1 MDDDGGGGSRC
12 AWCPR
17 LLIHEQSAGTH
28 ACGLDGGR
36 RHARD
41 VGIASPVP
49 QAAAQPVASTA
60 PVVTA
65 EADLYAVHPERVID
79 RAVAHAEWFVAEY
92 LTMDGTEEGRAALT
106 ALLPAGVP
114 MPAAADGTR
123 VFVEWVRASAVEE
136 IGQLVYRVTVLA
148 RSLAAAANAEYQRQA
163 PLQVEVDVSMAGDG
177 AQVVMA
183 PQVSPAQPGPAHQLA
198 LVTVPEDV
206 GATAL
211 QQSGGSEVSGACR
224 LQTGAGKWS
233 CSRRHPMG
241 SAARCRSR
249 FPLRDQL
256 PNSPSRIEV
265 ASGMIDSQGMSEVLE
280 MVTKSAVRKMLVT
293 PGMARRSRAKPSSG
307 GVRRHASLARQPAF
321 PR

>member
-1 MDDDGGGGSRC
+1 MEPERNETYERIPWETLEEKKPDRQWMMM
-12 AWCPR
+12 AV
-17 LLIHEQSAGTH
+17 AGAVVLGALAYSFMSNRPSPMPVASTV
-28 ACGLDGGR
+28 A
-36 RHARD
+36 AAMPETS
-41 VGIASPVP
+41 VIASPVP
-49 QAAAQPVASTA
+49 QAAAQPVATTA

-163 PLQVEVDVSMAGDG
+163 PLQVAVDVSVAGD
-177 AQVVMA
+177 APQVVMA
-183 PQVSPAQPGPAHQLA
+183 PQISPAQPGPALQLA

-211 QQSGGSEVSGACR
+211 QQSGGSEVIGG
-224 LQTGAGKWS
+224 LQTPDGGWQVVVLAATPDGV
-233 CSRRHPMG
+233 SRPV
-241 SAARCRSR
+241 SV
-249 FPLRDQL
+249 PI
-256 PNSPSRIEV
+256 P
-265 ASGMIDSQGMSEVLE
+265 AS
-280 MVTKSAVRKMLVT
+280 
-293 PGMARRSRAKPSSG
+293 
-307 GVRRHASLARQPAF
+307 
-321 PR
+321 